1 MIILS
6 IILFILGLA
15 IFYWPN
21 KVINFINWLEKVL
34 LNKKKLLL
42 QNKKIGLFFILVS
55 IILIFTNIRILTK
68 KNVMYKAYTN
78 FYSHNFATTEKVCQ
92 EILNQQPNN
101 IDAWILLGKT
111 YFVTGRFLLSK
122 SVFTKIK
129 NMSYIRE
136 KDKKEIEKYLLLID
150 KKLEIQK

>member
-34 LNKKKLLL
+34 LNRKKLLL

-68 KNVMYKAYTN
+68 KNVMY
-78 FYSHNFATTEKVCQ
+78 
-92 EILNQQPNN
+92 
-101 IDAWILLGKT
+101 
-111 YFVTGRFLLSK
+111 
-122 SVFTKIK
+122 
-129 NMSYIRE
+129 
-136 KDKKEIEKYLLLID
+136 
-150 KKLEIQK
+150 